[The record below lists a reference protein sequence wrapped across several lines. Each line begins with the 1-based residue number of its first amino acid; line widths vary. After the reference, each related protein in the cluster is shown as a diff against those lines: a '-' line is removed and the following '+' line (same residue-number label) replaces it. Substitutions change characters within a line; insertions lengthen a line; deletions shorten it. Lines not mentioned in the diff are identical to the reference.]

1 MQRRGFLKLLGVG
14 MAGLYLRLAPKLEL
28 PPASGEL
35 LYPWFQSARSVP
47 LCYSP
52 AYMAALEAIM
62 NRPSGLG
69 AAGAQLQAPYS

>member
-35 LYPWFQSARSVP
+35 LFPWFQDVRTAAHYNP
-47 LCYSP
+47 NYL
-52 AYMAALEAIM
+52 AALERIL

-69 AAGAQLQAPYS
+69 AAGAQLQAPYT